1 MSNEEKKKDNVISIG
16 HNQNTYSKE
25 QYTKLVNSLHR
36 AHLFA
41 QQEMCRVRRLFD
53 EAFTK
58 YPFSNPHET
67 KLKDFQVHE
76 KRRAADTMAR
86 KFYGYTDNKIEAIE
100 KKAKADGLKLEEPTV
115 DKSFSTKKDEEDA
128 NE

>member
-1 MSNEEKKKDNVISIG
+1 MSTEDKKNNVVGIG
-16 HNQNTYSKE
+16 HNNSQYSKE
-25 QYTKLVNSLHR
+25 QYAKLVNSLHR

-41 QQEMCRVRRLFD
+41 QEQMATVRLLFD

-100 KKAKADGLKLEEPTV
+100 KKAKADGIKLEEPTV
-115 DKSFSTKKDEEDA
+115 DKSFSTKEDEEDA

>member
-25 QYTKLVNSLHR
+25 QYTKLVNSLHH

-41 QQEMCRVRRLFD
+41 QEEMHRVRKLFD

-58 YPFSNPHET
+58 RINSNPYDT
-67 KLKDFQVHE
+67 KLQDFQIHE
-76 KRRAADTMAR
+76 RRSYAKKIASNFYSYAD
-86 KFYGYTDNKIEAIE
+86 DKIEAIE
-100 KKAKADGLKLEEPTV
+100 KKAKADGIKLEEPTV
-115 DKSFSTKKDEEDA
+115 DKSFSTKEDEEDA